1 MEIHA
6 HTIYSYAF
14 FPEKEK
20 LKEKVA
26 SVSVFKNY
34 RKQEDK
40 VANLLKGVVSLDFL
54 ALVCEPELLLILRP
68 HPILPVVQYMIG
80 PQYLPIIPW

>member
-6 HTIYSYAF
+6 HTTYSYAF
-14 FPEKEK
+14 FQKRKK

-26 SVSVFKNY
+26 SVSVSKNY

-40 VANLLKGVVSLDFL
+40 VTNLLKGVVSLDLL
-54 ALVCEPELLLILRP
+54 ALVCEPELLLFLRP
-68 HPILPVVQYMIG
+68 HPILPVVEYMIDS
-80 PQYLPIIPW
+80 QYLPIIPW